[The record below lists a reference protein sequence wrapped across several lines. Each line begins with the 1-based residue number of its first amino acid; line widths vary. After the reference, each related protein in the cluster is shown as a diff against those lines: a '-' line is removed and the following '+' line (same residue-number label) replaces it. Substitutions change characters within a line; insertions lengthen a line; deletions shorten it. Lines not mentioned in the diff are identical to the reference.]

1 MTDSKKLR
9 PRINSFSLFVSVL
22 LTGLVCLSAL
32 PVQDEFLRYKEI
44 LPGTELTI
52 QMVPITG
59 GTYLAGS
66 NPSEQGRESDE
77 GPQHEVIIEDFW
89 IGAYEIT
96 WDQYEVFL
104 YREMDSEQHPSPG
117 SVDLDVDGISSATMP
132 YVNFNLPGHPV
143 TNLTQYAASVF
154 CEWLTAKTG
163 RYYRLPTE
171 AEWEYACR
179 AGTASPFSFGDN
191 DQNMDQY
198 AWYIANSR
206 GNFQPIG
213 QKMPNPWGLYDMH
226 GNVAEWVLDVYDE
239 IGYENLPNGT
249 EDPLITKDVLYP
261 HVYRGGSW
269 KDSPEKLRSANREY
283 SGPEL
288 KKQDPQ
294 FPKSLW
300 WLTDAGHIGFR
311 IVRPRG
317 IPDQM
322 DKYRIK
328 PIEEY

>member
-1 MTDSKKLR
+1 MTGSGILQIGIN
-9 PRINSFSLFVSVL
+9 RILVSVIL
-22 LTGLVCLSAL
+22 AGVVCLSAL

-44 LPGTELTI
+44 LPGSDLEI

-59 GTYLAGS
+59 GMYTAGS
-66 NPSEQGRESDE
+66 NPSEPGREVDE
-77 GPQHEVIIEDFW
+77 GPQHEVQINDFW
-89 IGAYEIT
+89 MGAFEIT
-96 WDQYEVFL
+96 WDQYEIFL
-104 YREMDSEQHPSPG
+104 YRELDKAPHPSPG
-117 SVDLDVDGISSATMP
+117 SIDVEVDGVSSATMP

-179 AGTASPFSFGDN
+179 AGTEGAYSFGQNSEDI
-191 DQNMDQY
+191 DQF
-198 AWYIANSR
+198 AWYAGNSR
-206 GNFQPIG
+206 GSFQPVG
-213 QKMPNPWGLYDMH
+213 KKRPNPWGLYDMH
-226 GNVAEWVLDVYDE
+226 GNAAEWVLDVYDNE
-239 IGYENLPNGT
+239 AYAERTGGVT
-249 EDPLITKDVLYP
+249 DPLILQEVLYP

-269 KDSPEKLRSANREY
+269 KDSPDKLRSANREY

-311 IVRPRG
+311 IVRPRN

-322 DKYRIK
+322 ETYRIK